1 MAGISFN
8 TISSNIRTNTHHLE
22 VDSSRAVQGLNL
34 RRHVILVT
42 GIKLA
47 TGTVAE
53 LVPKPILSG
62 DQAEGFFG
70 IGSMLA
76 EELRAA
82 KAANPDTEMWGI
94 AIDELSG
101 GTAQVLELTVTGTL
115 TVAGTIPLY
124 IAGVFVGVGVA
135 VGDNAA
141 TIAAAI
147 DQAITDHNET
157 ARFPVTTSVATN
169 VVTLTKRWKG
179 EEPVDVR
186 FNFNDDDEFPEGITD
201 IVVSEA
207 TPGAGNPDVGE
218 IITAIGDVWYDT
230 FIQPFNDDTNQTKWD
245 VELDRRFG
253 GMVQR
258 EAVAFG
264 AFTGTHGA
272 ATTEGN
278 GRNGPHVSIQAA
290 NESPTPSWIW
300 AAVVGVVDA
309 FEPDPAR
316 PRQTL
321 VLPGILPAERTKRWT
336 QSQNNSLLFDGM
348 STHVIDPSGVVTIER
363 LITTFQVNSQNVP
376 DVSFLN
382 VTTMRT
388 LAAIRFDRRS
398 AISLSFPRH
407 KLADDGARIPPGQP
421 IVTPTTIKAHGL
433 AQFERWIDNGW
444 VESAALEQFKNEYI
458 VIRDPADVDRIQEQ
472 MGPNLMNQFRG
483 LSGQLQFLLCAGD
496 TEREPE
502 PCRKSSA

>member
-1 MAGISFN
+1 MGISFN
-8 TISSNIRTNTHHLE
+8 TIVSNIRTNTHHIE

-34 RRHVILVT
+34 RRHVILVS

-47 TGTVAE
+47 AGSVAE
-53 LVPKPILSG
+53 LIPKPILSG

-70 IGSMLA
+70 IGSQLA

-82 KAANPDTEMWGI
+82 KEANPDTEMWGI
-94 AIDELSG
+94 GIDELSG
-101 GTAQVLELTVTGTL
+101 GTAQVQTLTVTGTI
-115 TVAGTIPLY
+115 TVAGTIAMY
-124 IAGVFVGVGVA
+124 IAGVFVAVGVS
-135 VGDNAA
+135 VGDNAN

-147 DQAITDHNET
+147 DQAILDANET
-157 ARFPVTTSVATN
+157 LRFPVTTSVATN

-179 EEPVDVR
+179 EETCDVR
-186 FNFNDDDEFPEGITD
+186 FNFNDDDEFPEGLTS
-201 IVVSEA
+201 IVVAET

-230 FIQPFNDDTNQTKWD
+230 IINPFNDNTNQGKWD
-245 VELDRRFG
+245 VEMDRRFG

-258 EAVAFG
+258 EGMVFG
-264 AFTGTHGA
+264 AFVGTHGA

-278 GRNGPHVSIQAA
+278 GRNSPHVSIMAA

-300 AAVVGVVDA
+300 AAVTGVVDA
-309 FEPDPAR
+309 KEPDPAR

-321 VLPGILPAERTKRWT
+321 PLPGILPAERVKRWT
-336 QSQNNSLLFDGM
+336 QTLNNSLLFDGM
-348 STHVIDPSGVVTIER
+348 STHVIDPSGAVTIER
-363 LITTFQVNSQNVP
+363 LISTFQVNSLGVP

-382 VTTMRT
+382 VTTLRT

-398 AISLSFPRH
+398 AIALSFPRH

-421 IVTPTTIKAHGL
+421 IVTPSTIKAHGL

-444 VESAALEQFKNEYI
+444 VESASLDQFKDEYI

-483 LSGQLQFLLCAGD
+483 LSGQIQFLL
-496 TEREPE
+496 
-502 PCRKSSA
+502 